1 MAQHDYSIANQT
13 FPSTRSD
20 INNALSAIGSLNSG
34 TSAPSTTFAG
44 MLWYDTTN
52 GVIKQ
57 RNAADS
63 AWVTLWTDDLG
74 GFVSQDGASIYAA
87 DAGASDSYS
96 ITLSPAPASLTT
108 GMHVFFKANTANTGA
123 ATLNVNGLGA
133 VAIKKYKDVDVQTGD
148 IKAGQLCLLEYDGTN
163 WQLLSA
169 VSNEYFINQQSAVTT
184 LQAADQLP
192 FADNSDSDKNKK
204 ITVENLRASLINDA
218 TAETTVNDADTILIY
233 DASASAPR
241 KMTRANFLA
250 GVTGGIEVV
259 DTVSVSSPV
268 SSVVLDGLNGG
279 HEYYQLEYDG
289 LVPSVDGT
297 KIHMQYSVNADGSS
311 PESGASDYWH
321 DNMYPTGAGEDSSDT
336 EIDLG
341 YIAQGNASEE
351 DCGGSLRLMFN
362 GTKLHAKGVLD
373 ITNTSSNRI
382 TQAHSSKYMGSASIR
397 SLVIYCATGN
407 ITDGSFKLIGVG

>member
-20 INNALSAIGSLNSG
+20 INNALSAIASINSG

-74 GFVSQDGASIYAA
+74 GFVSQDGATIYAA
-87 DAGASDSYS
+87 DAGASDTYT

-133 VAIKKYKDVDVQTGD
+133 VAIKKNKDVDVQTGD
-148 IKAGQLCLLEYDGTN
+148 IKAGQVNLVVYDGTN
-163 WQLLSA
+163 WELLSA
-169 VSNEYFINQQSAVTT
+169 VSNEYFINQQTAVTT

-192 FADNSDSDKNKK
+192 LADNSDSGKNKK
-204 ITVENLRASLINDA
+204 ITIDNFRASLINDA

-233 DASASAPR
+233 DDSASAPR
-241 KMTRANFLA
+241 KMTRANFIA
-250 GVTGGIEVV
+250 GGSIESYTSSAQTISSAASGALTHSLSGTPYLIMIVLKCIDAGG
-259 DTVSVSSPV
+259 
-268 SSVVLDGLNGG
+268 DGGYAQNDEIVYLNGG
-279 HEYYQLEYDG
+279 PVNVTIGVTIE
-289 LVPSVDGT
+289 VDATYINYKMGNVTNPFYVHNKSTGNSAILTST
-297 KIHMQYSVNADGSS
+297 KW
-311 PESGASDYWH
+311 E
-321 DNMYPTGAGEDSSDT
+321 MYIKAW
-336 EIDLG
+336 
-341 YIAQGNASEE
+341 YIA
-351 DCGGSLRLMFN
+351 
-362 GTKLHAKGVLD
+362 
-373 ITNTSSNRI
+373 
-382 TQAHSSKYMGSASIR
+382 
-397 SLVIYCATGN
+397 
-407 ITDGSFKLIGVG
+407 

>member
-20 INNALSAIGSLNSG
+20 INNALSAIATLNSG
-34 TSAPSTTFAG
+34 SSAPSTTFAG

-63 AWVTLWTDDLG
+63 AWITLWTDDLG
-74 GFVSQDGASIYAA
+74 GFVSQDGASIYAD
-87 DAGASDSYS
+87 DAGVSDAYA

-133 VAIKKYKDVDVQTGD
+133 VAIKKHKDVDVQTGD
-148 IKAGQLCLLEYDGTN
+148 IKASQINLVVYDGTN

-169 VSNEYFINQQSAVTT
+169 VSNEYFINQQTAVTT

-204 ITVENLRASLINDA
+204 ITVDNFRASLINDA

-241 KMTRANFLA
+241 KMTRANFIGSGSTYTSTNQTITTSGTLTLA
-250 GVTGGIEVV
+250 HGLGSAPSRIRLLLYCNTDQYGYVAGEYIDLSASVWGVTINNDRYYGC
-259 DTVSVSSPV
+259 TVT
-268 SSVVLDGLNGG
+268 
-279 HEYYQLEYDG
+279 YDA
-289 LVPSVDGT
+289 T
-297 KIHMQYSVNADGSS
+297 NIFIQYSNYASVFYVHQKSGTPGAYGS
-311 PESGASDYWH
+311 
-321 DNMYPTGAGEDSSDT
+321 
-336 EIDLG
+336 
-341 YIAQGNASEE
+341 
-351 DCGGSLRLMFN
+351 
-362 GTKLHAKGVLD
+362 
-373 ITNTSSNRI
+373 ITNTSWR
-382 TQAHSSKYMGSASIR
+382 
-397 SLVIYCATGN
+397 LVVVAE
-407 ITDGSFKLIGVG
+407 V